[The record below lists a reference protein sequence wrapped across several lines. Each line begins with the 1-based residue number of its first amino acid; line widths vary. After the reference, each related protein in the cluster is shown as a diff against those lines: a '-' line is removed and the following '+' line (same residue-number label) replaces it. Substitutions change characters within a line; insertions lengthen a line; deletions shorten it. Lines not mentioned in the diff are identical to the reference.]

1 MQTRLKIGM
10 SFAGVAVF
18 AAAIAAAPMLQHNPL
33 LKWAIY
39 LIGGAL
45 LSPLAL
51 AVFPG
56 DGTSEAK
63 QEREL
68 DPYSGNPADL
78 RLDNPYREIGVNG
91 ESLQRHFD

>member
-1 MQTRLKIGM
+1 MQTRLNIGM

-63 QEREL
+63 QVLEL
-68 DPYSGNPADL
+68 DPYSGDPADL
-78 RLDNPYREIGVNG
+78 RLDNPYRGG
-91 ESLQRHFD
+91 R

>member
-45 LSPLAL
+45 LSPLGSSRLSRRWNVGSKARARTGSVL
-51 AVFPG
+51 RQSCG
-56 DGTSEAK
+56 
-63 QEREL
+63 
-68 DPYSGNPADL
+68 PAA
-78 RLDNPYREIGVNG
+78 G
-91 ESLQRHFD
+91 